1 MGGYGMTR
9 EEEILKQTNI
19 YTSDSLNYTAW
30 CDEHREYDDIEFI
43 EQAFISGAKWADKT
57 IIEKACKWLEQHKD
71 DYFDYEPWKDVY
83 VDFNA
88 LITDFKKKMEE

>member
-57 IIEKACKWLEQHKD
+57 IIEKACEWLKHQEEMIGVS
-71 DYFDYEPWKDVY
+71 FEE
-83 VDFNA
+83 DFIERFKNA
-88 LITDFKKKMEE
+88 MEE

>member
-30 CDEHREYDDIEFI
+30 CDEHREYDDIEFV
-43 EQAFISGAKWADKT
+43 EQAFISGAKWDLDKCINT
-57 IIEKACKWLEQHKD
+57 PLTRK
-71 DYFDYEPWKDVY
+71 
-83 VDFNA
+83 
-88 LITDFKKKMEE
+88 